1 MNELVEKAD
10 FFPGLALENGLKLK
24 RIPPSSRTSGTK
36 PWTDVLDRLPFLVAT
51 GRLKACVQFFI
62 SFLAAAGKG
71 FVLSKPLLQFS
82 WHRFQM
88 SDALPLL
95 LPVDAL
101 QLLAPARST
110 PLSEHA
116 RQ

>member
-1 MNELVEKAD
+1 
-10 FFPGLALENGLKLK
+10 
-24 RIPPSSRTSGTK
+24 
-36 PWTDVLDRLPFLVAT
+36 VLDRLPFLVAT

-82 WHRFQM
+82 WHRLM

-101 QLLAPARST
+101 QLLAPARSA